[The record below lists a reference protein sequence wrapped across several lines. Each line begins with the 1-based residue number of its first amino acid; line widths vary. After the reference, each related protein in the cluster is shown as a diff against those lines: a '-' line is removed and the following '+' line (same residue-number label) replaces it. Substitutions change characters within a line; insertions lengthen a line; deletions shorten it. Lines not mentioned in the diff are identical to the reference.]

1 MTRID
6 FLVLRKQ
13 NVPLAANAVAAGV
26 EKLVDF
32 QLLNARGLERQFAR
46 AEFDA
51 IGAGLVGVVGVVD
64 VVGLVQ
70 CSS

>member
-1 MTRID
+1 
-6 FLVLRKQ
+6 
-13 NVPLAANAVAAGV
+13 VAAGV

-51 IGAGLVGVVGVVD
+51 IGAGVVGVAGVVGLL
-64 VVGLVQ
+64 GLV
-70 CSS
+70 